1 MIKRYIAGYTKGL
14 QRNDT
19 VEVLSSK
26 VDGTYSSG
34 VAVTVK
40 AINCEAKSL
49 ENNTFE
55 IDSSYLSKIT
65 TRDFY

>member
-1 MIKRYIAGYTKGL
+1 MIKRYIAGYIKGL
-14 QRNDT
+14 QRNDI

-26 VDGTYSSG
+26 VDDAYLSG

-40 AINCEAKSL
+40 TIKCEAKSL

-55 IDSSYLSKIT
+55 IDSNYLSKVT